1 MAISILQQSKG
12 LSYAAQELTRFL
24 TEYTTEEILP
34 AAGGDRTVY
43 LEIDEALQAHH
54 YAVQGDGVTLTIR
67 GGNFSSVLCGVYEAL
82 GDAGILFLATG
93 YSAPSGF
100 STDTLFSVCKT
111 VTPRFRLRGIR
122 QHINFPMDISSY
134 PLKDAQEYIRAIA
147 RMRYNAITFHSYPG
161 QWHETRPD
169 DPKDHAGHFF
179 YGQVHPLPQE
189 ETLLS
194 SRIHNRKVYCIP
206 EVEAIFNDDSARA
219 AYAKDWLNQVMAT
232 AKEVGLTITLSLEIL
247 SDDEAANSRMLRV
260 VCETYPLIDTLELIS
275 EECGGFRDQPGV
287 TRENVTEFITGL
299 FGEDVLA
306 EDGTLP
312 GLPDWLPGQ
321 LGSAAVGVKRLLCA
335 LARRDEWTSGLPKVP
350 ALRAGLYLTCP
361 DTLRVLRPILRKKRP
376 ADMTMSLLPA
386 HGAEAVARNIRDTG
400 NLSEDWQNTMYY
412 SWAEFDGNMF
422 IQQLSTNG
430 IEMLAN
436 MPDGE
441 SAYGFCINHWRTA
454 ENDLA
459 IAYAAQAGI
468 DGTSAEQFYAYFADR
483 LQIGDGEGFSALCT
497 RLAALD
503 TYNRDNLF
511 NIGFC
516 AVGCWMAWC
525 RRKGGMKP
533 RCYAAEPQKYAIAEY
548 EALIGMLAELLPTAR
563 TKEGIAFLRLL
574 SNRCSTS
581 ILHIRA
587 IMVLDELDTI
597 YDYDDPR
604 PLTAEQ
610 MERVNAILDESMA
623 AAHAYLDLYG
633 ELLPDRGGEGQLIS
647 YYETT
652 VAYIRAVAAS
662 FRNIEICEAEQY
674 DAPPMPDESV
684 K

>member
-1 MAISILQQSKG
+1 
-12 LSYAAQELTRFL
+12 
-24 TEYTTEEILP
+24 
-34 AAGGDRTVY
+34 
-43 LEIDEALQAHH
+43 
-54 YAVQGDGVTLTIR
+54 
-67 GGNFSSVLCGVYEAL
+67 
-82 GDAGILFLATG
+82 
-93 YSAPSGF
+93 
-100 STDTLFSVCKT
+100 
-111 VTPRFRLRGIR
+111 
-122 QHINFPMDISSY
+122 
-134 PLKDAQEYIRAIA
+134 
-147 RMRYNAITFHSYPG
+147 
-161 QWHETRPD
+161 
-169 DPKDHAGHFF
+169 
-179 YGQVHPLPQE
+179 
-189 ETLLS
+189 
-194 SRIHNRKVYCIP
+194 
-206 EVEAIFNDDSARA
+206 
-219 AYAKDWLNQVMAT
+219 
-232 AKEVGLTITLSLEIL
+232 
-247 SDDEAANSRMLRV
+247 
-260 VCETYPLIDTLELIS
+260 
-275 EECGGFRDQPGV
+275 
-287 TRENVTEFITGL
+287 
-299 FGEDVLA
+299 
-306 EDGTLP
+306 
-312 GLPDWLPGQ
+312 
-321 LGSAAVGVKRLLCA
+321 
-335 LARRDEWTSGLPKVP
+335 
-350 ALRAGLYLTCP
+350 
-361 DTLRVLRPILRKKRP
+361 
-376 ADMTMSLLPA
+376 
-386 HGAEAVARNIRDTG
+386 
-400 NLSEDWQNTMYY
+400 
-412 SWAEFDGNMF
+412 MF

-454 ENDLA
+454 ENNLT

-468 DGTSAEQFYAYFADR
+468 DGTSAERFYADFADR
-483 LQIGDGEGFSALCT
+483 LQIGDGEGFSALCA

-548 EALIGMLAELLPTAR
+548 EGLIGMLAELLPTAR

-574 SNRCSTS
+574 SNRCRTS
-581 ILHIRA
+581 ILHVRA